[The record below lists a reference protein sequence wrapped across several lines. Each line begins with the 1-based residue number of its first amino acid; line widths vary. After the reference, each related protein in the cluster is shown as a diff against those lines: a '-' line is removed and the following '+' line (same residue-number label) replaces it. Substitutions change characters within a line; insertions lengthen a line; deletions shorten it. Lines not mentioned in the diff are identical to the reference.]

1 MDTTSVGIAGRK
13 RVMYYVDGFNLYHGC
28 FQNRGTRSAWR
39 SFKWL
44 NLEAMCA
51 RTFPQHDL
59 VGVKYF
65 TANVDPE
72 PDNPHN
78 VTRQQI
84 YHRALAT
91 CPQTEIVLGR
101 FSVNRAWR
109 RRADPTSPKVVPAD
123 PEENV
128 LIVERREKGSDVNL
142 ASHLLMDAFENRYDL
157 AVIISNDSDLALPIQ
172 MVKRDLGRE
181 VAIINPRKKLAYDLK
196 NIADMYRNIRRS
208 WLEHAQF
215 PDTLRDHLGEFHRP
229 DAWKDEPGS
238 D

>member
-1 MDTTSVGIAGRK
+1 MKATEARAANRK

-28 FQNRGTRSAWR
+28 FQNRNTRGTWR
-39 SFKWL
+39 DYKWL

-51 RTFPQHDL
+51 RIFPQHDL

-84 YHRALAT
+84 YHRALAA
-91 CPQTEIVLGR
+91 CPNTEIILGR

-109 RRADPTSPKVVPAD
+109 RCADSDSPKAIPAD
-123 PEENV
+123 PERSV
-128 LIVERREKGSDVNL
+128 LVLERREKGSDVNL
-142 ASHLLMDAFENRYDL
+142 ATHLLMDAFKDRYDM

-172 MVKRDLGRE
+172 MVKRDFGRD
-181 VAIINPRKKLAYDLK
+181 VAIINPRKKLAFDLK
-196 NIADMYRNIRRS
+196 NIADVYRSIRRT
-208 WLEHAQF
+208 WLERAQF
-215 PDTLRDHLGEFHRP
+215 PDTLHDHLGDFHRP
-229 DAWKDEPGS
+229 EAWKNERES